1 MSCSEKL
8 NIRLARKALQESFS
22 TDSALIKLKL
32 LGVYISDF
40 EIISSVSPFS
50 KWIIVAFQFQKPSTQ
65 NVR

>member
-32 LGVYISDF
+32 LDVYISDF

-50 KWIIVAFQFQKPSTQ
+50 K
-65 NVR
+65 